1 MVFTVSNVNKK
12 DQSNKDILIM
22 SCDSTLDPI
31 PSRTEKSLP
40 FIEKKKNISIE
51 NVWGGFMRQPGVNI
65 IIIIIL
71 QLSYYQIKST
81 HILFPL
87 QSNINSYAQMPSK

>member
-40 FIEKKKNISIE
+40 FIEKKEEYIYRKCL
-51 NVWGGFMRQPGVNI
+51 GG
-65 IIIIIL
+65 L
-71 QLSYYQIKST
+71 
-81 HILFPL
+81 
-87 QSNINSYAQMPSK
+87 